1 MKRIYIVA
9 LVSMFFLGCA
19 ASRRTAKLDAIL
31 GRIRILV
38 KVDES
43 LDHRKAKMAPKEY
56 AHLKKEV
63 KEHIQFLQ
71 EEFDRTR

>member
-1 MKRIYIVA
+1 MKRIYVVA
-9 LVSMFFLGCA
+9 LMSMLFLGCA
-19 ASRRTAKLDAIL
+19 ASRRTAKLDEIL

-43 LDHRKAKMAPKEY
+43 LEHRKAKMPPEQY
-56 AHLKKEV
+56 AKMKKEV
-63 KEHIQFLQ
+63 KEHIQFWQ